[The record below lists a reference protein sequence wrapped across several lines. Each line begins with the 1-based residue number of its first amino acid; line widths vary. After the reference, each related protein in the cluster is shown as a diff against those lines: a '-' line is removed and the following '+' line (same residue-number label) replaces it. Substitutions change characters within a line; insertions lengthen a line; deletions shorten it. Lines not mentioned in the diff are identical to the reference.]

1 MSFGK
6 TNYRVGGTRGGADQ
20 FKWEDVK
27 NDKYRENYLGHS
39 VQAPVGR
46 WQKGKDL
53 TWYAKANKSQRAEAL
68 QAELAL
74 AKQRDEDLMN
84 EALGI
89 APKKRREPV
98 EGLSASE
105 MKELLKR
112 GEAERDGMD
121 VERVEGLGAAP
132 VEAEGFETGSK
143 RTLAERYKDQI
154 ASGKADTTYALP
166 GTVNDQMSESEVKAA
181 RKEARKAEKA
191 VKKLK
196 KKEKKERKKEKKEKR
211 HHDSDEQDD
220 DKQRHHRHH
229 HRKDEEDAGR
239 HSRLR
244 SRSPLRRG
252 RDSAGH
258 FHPSSRYRIGRS
270 RSRSRSPVD
279 RHRHESPTRRSQVS
293 EDSRGRSRS
302 PTRPSSRYRRHRHRS
317 SSPSPARRKHSRS
330 RSRSRHRN

>member
-220 DKQRHHRHH
+220 DKQRHHQA
-229 HRKDEEDAGR
+229 EI
-239 HSRLR
+239 
-244 SRSPLRRG
+244 PLG
-252 RDSAGH
+252 T
-258 FHPSSRYRIGRS
+258 FTL
-270 RSRSRSPVD
+270 PVD
-279 RHRHESPTRRSQVS
+279 TASDDLDLVHAHQLIVIGMRARPDALRYQRTPVAV
-293 EDSRGRSRS
+293 RGPQPDPRAD
-302 PTRPSSRYRRHRHRS
+302 TVAIATGHLLHLQLVGNT
-317 SSPSPARRKHSRS
+317 PARVLDLATVTSQAYCVIRE
-330 RSRSRHRN
+330 NT

>member
-39 VQAPVGR
+39 VLAPVGR

-53 TWYAKANKSQRAEAL
+53 SWYAKASKSERAEAL
-68 QAELAL
+68 QSELAL

-84 EALGI
+84 EALGV
-89 APKKRREPV
+89 APRKRREPV

-132 VEAEGFETGSK
+132 VEAAGFETGPK
-143 RTLAERYKDQI
+143 RTLADRYKEQL
-154 ASGKADTTYALP
+154 GKADTTYALP
-166 GTVNDQMSESEVKAA
+166 GTIKEQLTGSEAKAA

-191 VKKLK
+191 AKKLK
-196 KKEKKERKKEKKEKR
+196 KKEKKERRKEKKAQILRDPE
-211 HHDSDEQDD
+211 SDEEND
-220 DKQRHHRHH
+220 DKPRRHPRHHRT
-229 HRKDEEDAGR
+229 DEDGR
-239 HSRLR
+239 RSRSR
-244 SRSPLRRG
+244 SRSPPRPS
-252 RDSAGH
+252 RDSARR
-258 FHPSSRYRIGRS
+258 SRSVSRHHRSGRS
-270 RSRSRSPVD
+270 RSRSRSPAD
-279 RHRHESPTRRSQVS
+279 CRRYESLPRRSRQP

-302 PTRPSSRYRRHRHRS
+302 PGRPSSRYRRHHHRS
-317 SSPSPARRKHSRS
+317 SSLSPAPRRSSRS
-330 RSRSRHRN
+330 RSRSHRRY